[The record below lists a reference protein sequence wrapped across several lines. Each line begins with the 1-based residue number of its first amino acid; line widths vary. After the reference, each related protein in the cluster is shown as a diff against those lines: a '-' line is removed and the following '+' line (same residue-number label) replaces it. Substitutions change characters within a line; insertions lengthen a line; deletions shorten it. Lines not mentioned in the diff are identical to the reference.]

1 MAKERTKKI
10 SPQRQIEKLWSEVL
24 ETKSI
29 GYLLRAK
36 IEQNLAMLITNINSS
51 FMANR
56 QLANQNTEDIHYS
69 LRKIIESRVDD
80 NGNVDEYLISS
91 SDAAFIEHRSK
102 LNRKINDVSAELNEV
117 NNKLLSIHRKVMKNN
132 DEIIKFNTKNLEEAY
147 RFIMGGNRKADAKT
161 LSAEDFDIK
170 CVALSKQNKQNNKNT
185 AKLMKIVNEALD
197 NTIEAQSQVSEK
209 CNRIFENRKVIM
221 GIRKD
226 IEIFTD
232 E

>member
-1 MAKERTKKI
+1 M
-10 SPQRQIEKLWSEVL
+10 
-24 ETKSI
+24 
-29 GYLLRAK
+29 G
-36 IEQNLAMLITNINSS
+36 
-51 FMANR
+51 NR

-147 RFIMGGNRKADAKT
+147 RFIMGGNSRADAKT

-170 CVALSKQNKQNNKNT
+170 SVALSKQNKQNNKNT

-209 CNRIFENRKVIM
+209 RERIFENRKVIM

-226 IEIFTD
+226 IELFTD

>member
-1 MAKERTKKI
+1 MAKEHSKKT

-36 IEQNLAMLITNINSS
+36 IEQNLALLISNINSS
-51 FMANR
+51 FMGNR
-56 QLANQNTEDIHYS
+56 QLANQNTEDIYYS

-102 LNRKINDVSAELNEV
+102 LNRRINDVSAELNEV
-117 NNKLLSIHRKVMKNN
+117 NDKLLSIHRKVMKNN
-132 DEIIKFNTKNLEEAY
+132 DEIIKFNTKNLEVAY
-147 RFIMGGNRKADAKT
+147 NFIMGGDSKVDAKT
-161 LSAEDFDIK
+161 LSAEDIDIK
-170 CVALSKQNKQNNKNT
+170 CAALNKHNKQNNKNT
-185 AKLMKIVNEALD
+185 AKLMEIVNEALD

-209 CNRIFENRKVIM
+209 RERIFENRKIIM

-226 IEIFTD
+226 IELFTD